1 MKYPDSNGERVKCLY
16 VQVKTIYRAVAD
28 DGALKGVALC
38 LEHEVLNPSKM

>member
-1 MKYPDSNGERVKCLY
+1 MNMLKCLY

-38 LEHEVLNPSKM
+38 LEQEILYPSKM